1 MSVVM
6 AVSLIMAGIFT
17 RTEQRLMEYYI
28 VGTVLFTL
36 SISVLLCIV
45 ALNDDS

>member
-17 RTEQRLMEYYI
+17 
-28 VGTVLFTL
+28 VSTVAC
-36 SISVLLCIV
+36 VLV
-45 ALNDDS
+45 ALELESSRD

>member
-17 RTEQRLMEYYI
+17 I
-28 VGTVLFTL
+28 STVAC
-36 SISVLLCIV
+36 VLV
-45 ALNDDS
+45 ALELERSRD